1 MNIQE
6 FYDSI
11 DESYENVSSRM
22 MGNQKLVEKFVR
34 KFLDDPTYEQIKEDL
49 TLLNELGF
57 KYLRMYD
64 PIRYAEE
71 TCKIKEAVD
80 KMDYD
85 EILRTTHTMKGIAS
99 NLEFTHLQQKSA
111 KAVDM
116 IRAGQREEVLPVI
129 GEIEKEYQKVIEQI
143 QKLD

>member
-1 MNIQE
+1 MT
-6 FYDSI
+6 
-11 DESYENVSSRM
+11 
-22 MGNQKLVEKFVR
+22 L
-34 KFLDDPTYEQIKEDL
+34 TYEQ
-49 TLLNELGF
+49 
-57 KYLRMYD
+57 
-64 PIRYAEE
+64 
-71 TCKIKEAVD
+71 IKEAVD

>member
-11 DESYENVSSRM
+11 DESYEYVSISLI
-22 MGNQKLVEKFVR
+22 GYQKLEEKFFR
-34 KFLDDPTYEQIKEDL
+34 KFLVDP
-49 TLLNELGF
+49 N
-57 KYLRMYD
+57 YD
-64 PIRYAEE
+64 Q
-71 TCKIKEAVD
+71 IKEAVI
-80 KMDYD
+80 KIDYD

-129 GEIEKEYQKVIEQI
+129 GEIEKEYLKVYQFNAIYGSDRYIFDFLSKFER
-143 QKLD
+143 